1 MNYLPSATPG
11 EVLFV
16 VACACY
22 DVCNVRNFVLT
33 MFVLALL
40 REYVYWYRLTLS
52 LMRKDL
58 TGHTGPNGHLH
69 MPIIKQKNKQ
79 NKHAK
84 FMVTLP
90 HGRQQ
95 HYLAVF

>member
-1 MNYLPSATPG
+1 MEFISEL
-11 EVLFV
+11 
-16 VACACY
+16 
-22 DVCNVRNFVLT
+22 VLT
-33 MFVLALL
+33 FTNKLVRYQLNS
-40 REYVYWYRLTLS
+40 THS
-52 LMRKDL
+52 LMGKDL

-69 MPIIKQKNKQ
+69 MSIIKLKKDKQ

-95 HYLAVF
+95 HYLVVF

>member
-1 MNYLPSATPG
+1 
-11 EVLFV
+11 
-16 VACACY
+16 
-22 DVCNVRNFVLT
+22 
-33 MFVLALL
+33 
-40 REYVYWYRLTLS
+40 
-52 LMRKDL
+52 MRKDL

-69 MPIIKQKNKQ
+69 MPIIKVKKDKQ

>member
-1 MNYLPSATPG
+1 MTHPTSIYLTNTATQ
-11 EVLFV
+11 LNST
-16 VACACY
+16 Y
-22 DVCNVRNFVLT
+22 
-33 MFVLALL
+33 
-40 REYVYWYRLTLS
+40 S

-69 MPIIKQKNKQ
+69 MPVIKLKKDKQ
-79 NKHAK
+79 NQHAK

>member
-1 MNYLPSATPG
+1 MQDG
-11 EVLFV
+11 
-16 VACACY
+16 
-22 DVCNVRNFVLT
+22 VLT
-33 MFVLALL
+33 RKLL
-40 REYVYWYRLTLS
+40 GANFFDSPYKYILNKYSNSTQLNSTHS

-69 MPIIKQKNKQ
+69 MPVIKLKKDKQ
-79 NKHAK
+79 NQHAK

>member
-1 MNYLPSATPG
+1 MVS
-11 EVLFV
+11 
-16 VACACY
+16 
-22 DVCNVRNFVLT
+22 
-33 MFVLALL
+33 LL
-40 REYVYWYRLTLS
+40 QKLVIKQQKLILKLQLNSTHS

-58 TGHTGPNGHLH
+58 TGHTGPLTYAHN
-69 MPIIKQKNKQ
+69 KTKQ